1 MDEPIIFLGID
12 WGQRKIGLALGD
24 SETKM
29 ALPYGV
35 VKDWPAIE
43 AVIKQEGVSHIVI
56 GDPYHLSGRR
66 GDYLEGWQ
74 TLVERVKRSGYPFHL
89 VDERLSSQAANQ
101 LINYQPKVAAPEDAI
116 AAMLILQTFLDNYA
130 AHDH

>member
-35 VKDWPAIE
+35 VQDWPAIE
-43 AVIKQEGVSHIVI
+43 AVINKEGVSQIVI
-56 GDPYHLSGRR
+56 GAPYHLSGNRENCQ
-66 GDYLEGWQ
+66 EGWQ
-74 TLVERVKRSGYPFHL
+74 KLVERAQSSGYPVHL

-101 LINYQPKVAAPEDAI
+101 LIHHRPKAAAPEDAI

>member
-35 VKDWPAIE
+35 VKNWPAIE
-43 AVIKQEGVSHIVI
+43 AVIKKEGVSQIVI
-56 GDPYHLSGRR
+56 GVPHHLSGKG
-66 GDYLEGWQ
+66 GDYNEGWQ
-74 TLVERVKRSGYPFHL
+74 ALVEQAKRSGYPLYL
-89 VDERLSSQAANQ
+89 VDERLSSQEANQ

-130 AHDH
+130 AHNH